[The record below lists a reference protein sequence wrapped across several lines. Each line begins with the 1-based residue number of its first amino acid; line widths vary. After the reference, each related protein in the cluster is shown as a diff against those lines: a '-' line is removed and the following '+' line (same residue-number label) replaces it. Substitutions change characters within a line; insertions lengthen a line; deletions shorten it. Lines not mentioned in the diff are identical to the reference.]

1 MDEIFRQSMMA
12 RAVRLRRGRG
22 KPGTCTVFTKTIE
35 DCKSLE
41 RVYFEPQLP
50 LRFLSDNHISRLFLG
65 MIGLGLMLNE
75 SDRNRLSDRL
85 SLIFKKGSTT
95 KVLNSLMK
103 SDRIFVEKT
112 PEGNLLLTSLG
123 RATFHSGISAE
134 QVRVILD
141 GLSLI
146 EAGGASPTEFDLLL
160 LITSASVLERVQ
172 GKTTKNLDDKLGSY
186 LKSSV
191 KSVILPQIL
200 GSDSEKKWRIPI
212 EYSSLILACMN
223 EEISFE
229 SEVRKSTKRLL
240 VEVQMFTP
248 NFTSFLEELKN
259 ESAIGEESGRYAVI
273 DAILSLL
280 NKREICDTLYGSE
293 KVSESLRGKDLSF
306 INFGDIESS
315 IDATLTSSLTPL
327 QKIQLLDLLDTV
339 EMTTSAFVD
348 LLTSSHDDPEANVA
362 LETVLSF
369 SKEGRMGSNLIR
381 ALEEEG
387 LVERGT
393 IDGLLNNFSKR
404 VDEIQKRTDAP
415 AKAAKVLLSLFSG
428 DVVGLTTSG
437 ISALKIV
444 LRRTRGKVDTSTL

>member
-1 MDEIFRQSMMA
+1 
-12 RAVRLRRGRG
+12 
-22 KPGTCTVFTKTIE
+22 
-35 DCKSLE
+35 
-41 RVYFEPQLP
+41 
-50 LRFLSDNHISRLFLG
+50 
-65 MIGLGLMLNE
+65 
-75 SDRNRLSDRL
+75 
-85 SLIFKKGSTT
+85 
-95 KVLNSLMK
+95 
-103 SDRIFVEKT
+103 
-112 PEGNLLLTSLG
+112 
-123 RATFHSGISAE
+123 
-134 QVRVILD
+134 
-141 GLSLI
+141 
-146 EAGGASPTEFDLLL
+146 
-160 LITSASVLERVQ
+160 
-172 GKTTKNLDDKLGSY
+172 LDDKLGSY